1 MSTLALPTDRSAA
14 GAARLMGDSV
24 WFEVQSA
31 TGRFECRVTTE
42 VLASFEVAANDDC
55 DWVATYLRHHER
67 IDDVAR
73 TLIAHGLRGPHLAVC
88 AHHFM
93 D

>member
-1 MSTLALPTDRSAA
+1 MSTLALPSDRSAA
-14 GAARLMGDSV
+14 GAVWLTGDSV
-24 WFEVQSA
+24 SFEVQCPQ
-31 TGRFECRVTTE
+31 GRFRCTVTTE
-42 VLASFEVAANDDC
+42 VLASFEVAAKDDC
-55 DWVATYLRHHER
+55 DWVATYVRHRER
-67 IDDVAR
+67 IVDVAK

>member
-14 GAARLMGDSV
+14 GAVWLTGDGVS
-24 WFEVQSA
+24 FEVQCSA
-31 TGRFECRVTTE
+31 GRFRCTVTTE
-42 VLASFEVAANDDC
+42 VLESFEAAANDDC
-55 DWVATYLRHHER
+55 DWVATYFRHRDR

-73 TLIAHGLRGPHLAVC
+73 TLFAHGLRGPHLAVC